1 MQLSEKDEDFKK
13 MKSQIIESILSE
25 IKQLNFDLKI
35 YKDKLKNWRQ
45 TEFIYF

>member
-1 MQLSEKDEDFKK
+1 MLLSEEDEDFNK
-13 MKSQIIESILSE
+13 MKSQIMERILSE